1 MKKLVSIFSLV
12 IAFTLTA
19 EAQKKK
25 IDKTPKFT
33 IEQNT
38 ELAVKQMTLALDLS
52 EKQQSQIRPL
62 FKNQAKK
69 KEAAMNKRTEMR
81 KNRSKPSTDEI
92 YKMKIAFLDNQIA
105 MKNNMKKILNK
116 EQFEKYEKMTANKKK
131 KEKQKM
137 EKIAKMKKRK
147 LLELE
152 EN

>member
-1 MKKLVSIFSLV
+1 MKKLISIFSLV

-62 FKNQAKK
+62 FKDQAEKK
-69 KEAAMNKRTEMR
+69 KVAMNNRAEMR
-81 KNRSKPSTDEI
+81 KKRTKPSTDEI

-105 MKNNMKKILNK
+105 MKNNMKKILDK
-116 EQFEKYEKMTANKKK
+116 EQFEKYEKMSANKKK